1 MDTTTLTPATA
12 NPATDAE
19 PPTAP
24 ALVRDLHYF
33 QLRQEVEEFLYEEAE
48 LLDQRRYLEWLDTL
62 AEDLVYFMPMKRNV
76 KFGRH
81 AQQEDTRFEKDMSW
95 MNEGKW
101 TLRKRA
107 EQILTGVHWAEEP
120 LSRVCHM
127 VSNVQ
132 LTAIDD
138 ATPGAERV
146 KVRSRFLIY
155 QNRVEYEQ
163 YFFVGKRN
171 DVLRREGDRWL
182 LERREIC
189 LDQNVLLAKNLTVFF

>member
-1 MDTTTLTPATA
+1 METTTATPE
-12 NPATDAE
+12 PAA
-19 PPTAP
+19 AP
-24 ALVRDLHYF
+24 APAAASAPPPLVRDLRYF
-33 QLRQEVEEFLYEEAE
+33 QLRQEAEEFLYDESE
-48 LLDQRRYLEWLDTL
+48 LLDSRHYTEWLDTL

-81 AQQEDTRFEKDMSW
+81 AEHEDTRFEKDMSW
-95 MNEGKW
+95 LNEGKW

-138 ATPGAERV
+138 ATPGSEQVRV
-146 KVRSRFLIY
+146 SSRFLIY

-163 YFFVGKRN
+163 YFFVGKRK
-171 DVLRREGDRWL
+171 DVLRRENGRWL
-182 LERREIC
+182 LSRREIS
-189 LDQNVLLAKNLTVFF
+189 LEQNVLLAKNLTVFF